1 MCTQVLITV
10 PTFSNSCNEMW
21 CVFLFTISSCS
32 ALLLFQ
38 PFILGALIET
48 LINFCLGNT
57 KYVVK
62 YPVRAGDTKLHICV
76 SAVDPSNTTNDLPVF
91 D

>member
-21 CVFLFTISSCS
+21 CVFLFRISSCS

-76 SAVDPSNTTNDLPVF
+76 SAVDPSKTTNDLPVF

>member
-1 MCTQVLITV
+1 MRCGVYF
-10 PTFSNSCNEMW
+10 FSQ
-21 CVFLFTISSCS
+21 SCS
-32 ALLLFQ
+32 ALLPFQ

-76 SAVDPSNTTNDLPVF
+76 SAVDPSKTTNDLPVF